1 MTYIRVLGKTKKEKA
16 DAFENLIKKALDSAG
31 YEDFRL
37 GTHKTGREIDIYAK
51 HKVTGHPI
59 ICECKAHERPI
70 GSRDIHKFYSIY
82 DREFRID
89 NRFVG
94 LFFSL
99 SGFTST
105 ALASYDEMDSDVKG
119 RFLLRDADFVL
130 SMLRKAKIVTSD
142 DTLDFILASRT
153 RHCYGERYLICRD
166 GDICWVQI
174 VLTDNNATHYII
186 LGPKGEDVPAF
197 LCNEIGAI
205 DKRLKNLQMLDIHAM
220 KRTLI
225 NLLDATTKT
234 PEEISKN
241 TNESIETVMLSL
253 QNLKAQ
259 NLLDERTNSKYRL
272 ARDLPAFVD
281 IGRQFMGSE
290 DELTFFLSPYAD
302 LMMNPSLIEYCG
314 QRYRLDL
321 DTQEKEPLLRL
332 IRISPSALNE
342 SLFGSTEKYEATDEH
357 LKELQN
363 LPESERKRI
372 KAIMRQNIVGK
383 LLRRLIA
390 DFEEPKYKAILEK
403 REIKGWWTQVFV
415 NLAKRTEQ
423 YLSVQS
429 EDIILLLPAE
439 SGIGVGQLVSAT
451 NYDLFINTGDVLAA
465 LGRPEEAIVD
475 YDRAISHLSE
485 PDKLKVA
492 WNNKGLVFA
501 SLKKYDEAIK
511 CYEEAIKIDPKL
523 KETWYNKGLA
533 YAYKREHKIAIACYS
548 KALELDPEYS
558 HARIE
563 LEKSRES
570 MKCGKSE
577 DQ

>member
-1 MTYIRVLGKTKKEKA
+1 MTFIRVLGKTRKEKG
-16 DAFENLIKKALDSAG
+16 DAFGNLMKKALDSAG
-31 YEDFRL
+31 YEDFRI
-37 GTHKTGREIDIYAK
+37 GTHKTGHEIDIYAK
-51 HKVTGHPI
+51 LKATGHPI

-70 GSRDIHKFYSIY
+70 GSGDIHKFYGIY
-82 DREFRID
+82 DREFRSD

-166 GDICWVQI
+166 GDIYWVQI

-197 LCNEIGAI
+197 LCNEIGTM
-205 DKRLKNLQMLDIHAM
+205 DNQLKNLQMLDIHAM
-220 KRTLI
+220 KRALI
-225 NLLDATTKT
+225 SLLDATTKT

-281 IGRQFMGSE
+281 LGRQFMGGE

-302 LMMNPSLIEYCG
+302 LMMNTSLIEYCG
-314 QRYRLDL
+314 RRYRLDL
-321 DTQEKEPLLRL
+321 DAQEKEPLLRL
-332 IRISPSALNE
+332 IRVSPSALSE

-372 KAIMRQNIVGK
+372 KAIMRQNVVGK

-390 DFEEPKYKAILEK
+390 DFEEPKYKAIWEK
-403 REIKGWWTQVFV
+403 REIKGWLTQIFV

-429 EDIILLLPAE
+429 EDVILLLPAKG
-439 SGIGVGQLVSAT
+439 GIGVGQLVSAT
-451 NYDLFINTGDVLAA
+451 NYDLFISTGDILAA
-465 LGRPEEAIVD
+465 LGRPEYAIRD
-475 YDRAISHLSE
+475 YDTAISHVSE
-485 PDKLKVA
+485 PDKLKAA
-492 WNNKGLVFA
+492 WNNKGLCFA
-501 SLKKYDEAIK
+501 SLQKYDDAIH
-511 CYEEAIKIDPKL
+511 CYEEALKIDPML
-523 KETWYNKGLA
+523 KEAWYNKGRALA
-533 YAYKREHKIAIACYS
+533 LKGENRKAIENYS
-548 KALELDPEYS
+548 KALEIDPHYED
-558 HARIE
+558 ALTW
-563 LEKSRES
+563 LEESRRQL
-570 MKCGKSE
+570 K
-577 DQ
+577 